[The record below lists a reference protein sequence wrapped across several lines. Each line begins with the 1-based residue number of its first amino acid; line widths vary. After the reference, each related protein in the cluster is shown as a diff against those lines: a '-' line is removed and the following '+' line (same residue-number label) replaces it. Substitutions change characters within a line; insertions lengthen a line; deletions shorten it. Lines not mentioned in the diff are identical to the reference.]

1 MSLLFLP
8 IAALVTVTIAAL
20 LFRYALVRAFQRWT
34 RDWNEGRLVVRA
46 IRVPSIFWC
55 VVLGQ
60 FVALQMVELQ
70 PRLAG
75 QIQTVLEL
83 AIILSV
89 TITAASVLGSLV
101 AAASERHALAV
112 GVTAP
117 DHVERVLVEEATAAV
132 GQVPRLLGDPPPA
145 ARLIPGF
152 GDYSLDFTLACQAHS
167 FVDQFTIQHELR
179 KRILK
184 RLRAEDIAMPS
195 PPMMRPARS

>member
-1 MSLLFLP
+1 IQMSLLFLP

-20 LFRYALVRAFQRWT
+20 LSRYALVRAFQRWT

-55 VVLGQ
+55 VVLGL
-60 FVALQMVELQ
+60 FVALEMVELQ

-89 TITAASVLGSLV
+89 TIAVASVLGLLV

-112 GVTAP
+112 GSPPLIMSSACWS
-117 DHVERVLVEEATAAV
+117 R
-132 GQVPRLLGDPPPA
+132 RPPPPSV
-145 ARLIPGF
+145 RFRGF
-152 GDYSLDFTLACQAHS
+152 SVTRRRRRG
-167 FVDQFTIQHELR
+167 
-179 KRILK
+179 
-184 RLRAEDIAMPS
+184 
-195 PPMMRPARS
+195 